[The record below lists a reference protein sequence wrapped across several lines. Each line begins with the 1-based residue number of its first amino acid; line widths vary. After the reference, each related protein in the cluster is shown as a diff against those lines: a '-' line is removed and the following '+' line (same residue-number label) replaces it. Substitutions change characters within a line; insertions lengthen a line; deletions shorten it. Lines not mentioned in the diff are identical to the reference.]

1 MRVKI
6 MRKGLFLKVE
16 QNFQHKQKSAK
27 EESRLIALQ
36 LQSKLNAEGIESVL
50 TEKDGLYR
58 VKVM

>member
-1 MRVKI
+1 

-16 QNFQHKQKSAK
+16 QNFQQRKGAK
-27 EESRLIALQ
+27 EESRLIAVQ
-36 LQSKLNAEGIESVL
+36 LQSKLNAEGVESVL

>member
-1 MRVKI
+1 

-16 QNFQHKQKSAK
+16 QNFQQKQKSAK

-36 LQSKLNAEGIESVL
+36 LQSKLNAGGIESVL

>member
-1 MRVKI
+1 MR
-6 MRKGLFLKVE
+6 RGLFLKVE

-27 EESRLIALQ
+27 EESRLVALQ

>member
-1 MRVKI
+1 

-16 QNFQHKQKSAK
+16 ENFQKKQKGAK
-27 EESRLIALQ
+27 EESRIMALQ
-36 LQSKLNAEGIESVL
+36 LQSKLSAEGVESVI